1 MEQSIYY
8 VYAYDKIW
16 KDWMCCECMTHR
28 EALMV
33 RDKWESFTDRNRVE
47 ISDTLYTR
55 RKATMY
61 EVSETGWIRLKRE
74 ESNESK

>member
-1 MEQSIYY
+1 
-8 VYAYDKIW
+8 
-16 KDWMCCECMTHR
+16 MTHR

-55 RKATMY
+55 RKPSMY
-61 EVSETGWIRLKRE
+61 VVEDGYI
-74 ESNESK
+74 SKKKD